1 MLRGG
6 LTRRSARYVLV
17 APFMVAALLLVSSSS
32 YQATRW
38 IPIERGLRP
47 DATGP
52 PSTLP
57 PALSSEA
64 SGTGKV
70 ALLFLTMG
78 QMPHAETWRL
88 WMASAAGKLPKV
100 NVYCNPNVDVVQEAC
115 QGLTPLEAASLPPED
130 VLAWQHLY
138 SVYVHA
144 APSVNVSSI
153 PPLFRKHL
161 IETRVETQWGSI
173 SLVYAARLLIWEAFV
188 HLSPSDIPLYD
199 PVTFHY
205 QLMSESLSRTSACVS
220 TSLDLYRWNSAMT
233 VRRVGS
239 LPVAA
244 SHVQQRASTRSSP
257 LLFMLTRE
265 HAGLVLDDTHIFQ
278 QYVSL

>member
-57 PALSSEA
+57 PALSSEVLLLTNSSAPVALDVRASREPLLPLATDTGASLLPASNESAAATSPPTVKNAQAVAAPPPPSQTTLTRPHALPNTAKLDKPTVLYHSLDPCAEVRAPVHACPVRGRPQPCLAWLPMSHPIRTRHHPASQA

-130 VLAWQHLY
+130 VLTWQHLY

-144 APSVNVSSI
+144 APSVN
-153 PPLFRKHL
+153 
-161 IETRVETQWGSI
+161 G
-173 SLVYAARLLIWEAFV
+173 A
-188 HLSPSDIPLYD
+188 
-199 PVTFHY
+199 
-205 QLMSESLSRTSACVS
+205 
-220 TSLDLYRWNSAMT
+220 
-233 VRRVGS
+233 
-239 LPVAA
+239 
-244 SHVQQRASTRSSP
+244 
-257 LLFMLTRE
+257 
-265 HAGLVLDDTHIFQ
+265 
-278 QYVSL
+278 